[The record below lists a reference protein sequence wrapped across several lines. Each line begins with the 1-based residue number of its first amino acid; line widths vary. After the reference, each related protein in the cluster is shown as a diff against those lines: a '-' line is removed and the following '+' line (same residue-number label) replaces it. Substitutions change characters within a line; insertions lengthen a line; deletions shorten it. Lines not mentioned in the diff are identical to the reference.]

1 MPKGWACIA
10 LASEAGV
17 NIYGGTRPVICN
29 VHFKFAVQMEWVE
42 FHACGSS
49 ETGSRDATQLIEAT
63 PGTWLDNIFKL
74 QPGAFCVGRAR
85 ACLAELFLGHR
96 MLAKGF
102 DCFHTEASHP
112 PLCTTGLPSK
122 RPRDRR
128 GLACRSL
135 HVLGVVL
142 AEQAGDSHPLHSDRG
157 CAQQAGCGMQC
168 GVVQRFV
175 SAMCRQWH
183 IAQVLSLLLLSACVD
198 VMHAGPA
205 GAI

>member
-29 VHFKFAVQMEWVE
+29 VHLKFAAQMEWVE
-42 FHACGSS
+42 FHTCGSS

-74 QPGAFCVGRAR
+74 QPGAFCVGCAG

-96 MLAKGF
+96 MLTKGF

-112 PLCTTGLPSK
+112 PLCTTGLPSE

-128 GLACRSL
+128 GLACCLCMFLALSWRSR
-135 HVLGVVL
+135 
-142 AEQAGDSHPLHSDRG
+142 QATAIH
-157 CAQQAGCGMQC
+157 CTQTVA
-168 GVVQRFV
+168 
-175 SAMCRQWH
+175 
-183 IAQVLSLLLLSACVD
+183 VLSRQTVACSAALCS
-198 VMHAGPA
+198 ALCLQCA
-205 GAI
+205 ANGALHKCCQG